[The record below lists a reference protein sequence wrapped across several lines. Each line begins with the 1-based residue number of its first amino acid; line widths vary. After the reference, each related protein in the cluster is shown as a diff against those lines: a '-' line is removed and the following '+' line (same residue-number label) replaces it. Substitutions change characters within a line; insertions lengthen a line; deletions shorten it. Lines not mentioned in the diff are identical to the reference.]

1 MNTNR
6 ELLKKFSLTQ
16 RCALVA
22 LFFLGGIVISQ
33 LLEKQQLA
41 EKFAVLLYYALCIA
55 TFSALTEHYH
65 QKIAQYFTK
74 FIHKIDEITEQKQY
88 RWTYLCY
95 FLFVVVMVRKY
106 WFTDWVGF
114 LTLVMGWLII
124 YFPWYYFFMLSGI
137 YILIYWYF
145 WESSTNDLY
154 YSIAY
159 FVCWLITTLITSKK
173 FFK

>member
-1 MNTNR
+1 MNSII
-6 ELLKKFSLTQ
+6 EQVKKFTLTQ
-16 RCALVA
+16 RCALVG
-22 LFFLGGIVISQ
+22 LFFLGGIVVSQ

-95 FLFVVVMVRKY
+95 FIFVLTIIRKY
-106 WFTDWVGF
+106 WYTDEVAFGSLIF
-114 LTLVMGWLII
+114 GWLLI

-137 YILIYWYF
+137 YILIYRYF
-145 WESSTNDLY
+145 WELSTNDLY

-159 FVCWLITTLITSKK
+159 FVSWFITTLITSKNS
-173 FFK
+173 FK